1 MKNNAILYGIIGLL
15 IGIVMTRFAASNA
28 VNSQNMGMMRMM
40 GMNSA
45 RSQEIQKDSH
55 MMYGGKMM
63 DDNDMR
69 GGRMGDDDSMSMN
82 GMVTALEGKTG
93 DDFDGVFLDL
103 MIEHHQG
110 AIDMAKEAKVSAKH
124 IEIKNLSDEIITAQ
138 TKEIEM
144 MQEWQKLWGY

>member
-1 MKNNAILYGIIGLL
+1 MKNNAILYGVIGLL
-15 IGIVMTRFAASNA
+15 IGIVMTRFAASSA

-45 RSQEIQKDSH
+45 RSQEIPEDSH
-55 MMYGGKMM
+55 MMPDDRMM
-63 DDNDMR
+63 DDDDMR

-82 GMVTALEGKTG
+82 GMVSALEGKTG
-93 DDFDGVFLDL
+93 DDFDEVFLDL

-110 AIDMAKEAKVSAKH
+110 AIDMAEEAKVNAKN

-144 MQEWQKLWGY
+144 MKGWQKMWGY